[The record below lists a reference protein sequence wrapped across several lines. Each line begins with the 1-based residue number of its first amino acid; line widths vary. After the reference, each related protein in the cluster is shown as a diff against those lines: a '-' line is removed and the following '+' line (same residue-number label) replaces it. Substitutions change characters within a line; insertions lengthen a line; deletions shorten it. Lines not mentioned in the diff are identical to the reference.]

1 MSSEKSVEKV
11 CLHVS
16 IAAELSTTE
25 NIVTPL
31 GTFPQSRATVLPGPK
46 ISNVNFKKFEFFW
59 SGHLRSPLDQR
70 MRIVLCLWVFYFW
83 FLSSATYTFYIT
95 LSVSLKII
103 LCEIDRIMIR
113 RFFLLF
119 CHVFKIDVIHVG
131 VNVFRWHHVI
141 IDKNKRV

>member
-11 CLHVS
+11 CFTCIYSCGTWHY
-16 IAAELSTTE
+16 TE

-113 RFFLLF
+113 RFFYYF
-119 CHVFKIDVIHVG
+119 ATSSKSTWSTSESTSSDDIM
-131 VNVFRWHHVI
+131 
-141 IDKNKRV
+141 